1 MEAFIFY
8 IFAGLLIASAVSI
21 FFSRDIVRSAV
32 WLLGALGA
40 VAGLLLLLAAN
51 FLAAVQLI
59 LYVGGVLVLIVFGVM
74 LTAKG
79 PTVRFDVPK
88 RELAAAAVV
97 GLMLTG
103 GVLIALRG
111 SQWSSPQN
119 LTMDRAHAAQ
129 LLPTVDIG
137 KAISRTDVVTAATIG
152 EQLLTTYW
160 LPFQLVSVLL
170 LAVMLGAA
178 VLARPRKREKAC

>member
-1 MEAFIFY
+1 MEALAFY

-74 LTAKG
+74 LTAKS
-79 PTVRFDVPK
+79 PAVRFDIPK
-88 RELAAAAVV
+88 RELAAAGFV
-97 GLMLTG
+97 GLMLTT
-103 GVLIALRG
+103 GVTVATFKYSWIPLR
-111 SQWSSPQN
+111 
-119 LTMDRAHAAQ
+119 TAEVAANFQ
-129 LLPTVDIG
+129 PATANVIG
-137 KAISRTDVVTAATIG
+137 R
-152 EQLLTTYW
+152 ELLTTYW

-170 LAVMLGAA
+170 LSVMVGAA
-178 VLARPRKREKAC
+178 VLARPQKREKA

>member
-1 MEAFIFY
+1 MEALAFY

-74 LTAKG
+74 LTARG
-79 PTVRFDVPK
+79 PAVRFDVPK
-88 RELAAAAVV
+88 REMAAAGVV
-97 GLMLTG
+97 GFMLTT
-103 GVLIALRG
+103 GVLIAVLN
-111 SQWSSPQN
+111 SSWTP
-119 LTMDRAHAAQ
+119 LHAADGAASYK
-129 LLPTVDIG
+129 PTTANVIG
-137 KAISRTDVVTAATIG
+137 Q
-152 EQLLTTYW
+152 ELLTTYW

-170 LAVMLGAA
+170 LSVMLGAA
-178 VLARPRKREKAC
+178 VLARPRKRENA

>member
-1 MEAFIFY
+1 MEALAFY

-40 VAGLLLLLAAN
+40 VAGLLLLLAAH

-79 PTVRFDVPK
+79 PSVRFDVPR
-88 RELAAAAVV
+88 RELAAAGVV
-97 GLMLTG
+97 GLMLTA
-103 GVLIALRG
+103 GVMIAALN
-111 SQWSSPQN
+111 SSWVPMK
-119 LTMDRAHAAQ
+119 TAERAASTQPA
-129 LLPTVDIG
+129 TANDIG
-137 KAISRTDVVTAATIG
+137 H
-152 EQLLTTYW
+152 ELLTTYW

-170 LAVMLGAA
+170 LAVMLGSA
-178 VLARPRKREKAC
+178 VLARPRKRENAC